1 MIIQLLKIIY
11 AELKHLFLGWW
22 ADGGHM
28 TRSLLDENDCI
39 DTHSWQQTEHN
50 TEFNL
55 CFNPCYTEKNVL
67 SLWQHRLMFTKQ
79 LWQTC
84 YVLKESGIYGCIHP
98 ISNAETICNAISQ
111 VWWWGVR
118 WEVGGIIL
126 QSVEVINHS
135 ICMFSPLLEMLHG
148 FQVCTRACPEWQSHT
163 HKWNIM
169 NVSGEYK
176 KENLKSVDN
185 LKSCRW

>member
-67 SLWQHRLMFTKQ
+67 SLWQHRLMPVFTKQ

-118 WEVGGIIL
+118 WEVWGGRWGVSFYRVWKSSITR
-126 QSVEVINHS
+126 SVCSHRCLKCYMDSRSVLVPALNDN
-135 ICMFSPLLEMLHG
+135 
-148 FQVCTRACPEWQSHT
+148 HT
-163 HKWNIM
+163 HTNGILWM
-169 NVSGEYK
+169 SLVSIK
-176 KENLKSVDN
+176 KKI
-185 LKSCRW
+185 